1 MRVRV
6 QILPLVQSAV
16 ACRLELHSALP
27 GNKDLL
33 YLDLALEGVVRSA
46 MERGI
51 GSLGMGACAFV
62 GPLLQ
67 NLVRPHRLRSRS
79 RKVTERGRCMVATVA
94 AMGHQAQSLLQV
106 MLTPLLSVTPP
117 STQGGSRVQL
127 IWSQMRHARLV
138 RVPLRPVI

>member
-1 MRVRV
+1 MAVLQTIGPWPLEGRGVCGVGQVRHRVCVCV

-67 NLVRPHRLRSRS
+67 NLVRPHPRLRCR
-79 RKVTERGRCMVATVA
+79 VN
-94 AMGHQAQSLLQV
+94 AQLNLL
-106 MLTPLLSVTPP
+106 
-117 STQGGSRVQL
+117 G
-127 IWSQMRHARLV
+127 
-138 RVPLRPVI
+138 

>member
-1 MRVRV
+1 MRVCV

-67 NLVRPHRLRSRS
+67 NLVRPHPRLRCRVNALKS
-79 RKVTERGRCMVATVA
+79 AW
-94 AMGHQAQSLLQV
+94 
-106 MLTPLLSVTPP
+106 LSCHC
-117 STQGGSRVQL
+117 SQLRVIAFAVFL
-127 IWSQMRHARLV
+127 
-138 RVPLRPVI
+138 PN